1 MGSASPLPP
10 PQEGQLPKVLD
21 LSATEIVVGVGA
33 AIALVAYV
41 VLIVVPAWTSY
52 GRWWERI
59 AASFMTIFILAT
71 LVGVGA
77 GIGAAI
83 VWSWDRWA

>member
-1 MGSASPLPP
+1 MGRASPLPQP
-10 PQEGQLPKVLD
+10 PEGPLPNVPD
-21 LSATEIVVGVGA
+21 LSATEIAVGA
-33 AIALVAYV
+33 GALVALVAYA

-52 GRWWERI
+52 GRWWERVM
-59 AASFMTIFILAT
+59 AAFMTLFILAT

>member
-1 MGSASPLPP
+1 VTLP
-10 PQEGQLPKVLD
+10 D
-21 LSATEIVVGVGA
+21 LSATQIAVGA
-33 AIALVAYV
+33 GGLVALVAYA
-41 VLIVVPAWTSY
+41 VLIVAPAWASY
-52 GRWWERI
+52 GRWWERF
-59 AASFMTIFILAT
+59 AASFMTLFILAT